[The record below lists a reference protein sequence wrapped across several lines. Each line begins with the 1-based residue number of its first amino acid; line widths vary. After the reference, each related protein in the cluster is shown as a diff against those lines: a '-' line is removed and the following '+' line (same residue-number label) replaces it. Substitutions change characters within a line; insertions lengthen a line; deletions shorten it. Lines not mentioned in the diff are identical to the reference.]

1 MTKLTFDEIQSKTLS
16 WCKNLLDNDIY
27 DINDYNK
34 CIDSFNN
41 DSSGEIS
48 EKMEVP
54 RTGVEYNYGMY
65 HRTKSY
71 LEDSNIENT
80 TSSIMITSNDGKYL
94 GTKKDG
100 KLYHVNNYQE
110 PNVNQTELEWSIVPR
125 SEGKISIMS
134 NAYQTYLTS
143 NVKNLVSASSTEM
156 DSASIWK
163 ITKIENKILLESL
176 ISNNHY
182 INYDK
187 KESYCVKLI
196 KDYKESSMWN
206 FYPLDNNQDSLVE
219 KVDEI
224 EYKNKQMVLFNNY
237 VMSKKVKKIIQNEIL
252 ILNKLLIL
260 VSNVFDNVKLVLD
273 NRFLQSKKEMNKKA
287 SNYLK
292 EIAEIDEYRNRLS
305 NTGLSS
311 TLFDS
316 YTNQMKE
323 LEEKIGLD
331 KQTHMSYENK
341 KKIDNEL
348 KIQKNKYIVLIQ
360 NEIKKRQKE
369 YKNTKNL
376 NNAEDTLDNFMK
388 NLEAETDTLDNNL
401 NDNNTIMKKQNSQ
414 VNTINNNNYSKKS
427 KLNKIRE
434 NEEVVNINK
443 ELLEKKYNYKIKIRN
458 YYYLGIFILFL
469 IIVGVSYLT
478 YQNLVEAYHK

>member
-1 MTKLTFDEIQSKTLS
+1 MTKLTFNEIQSKTLS

-34 CIDSFNN
+34 CINSFNN
-41 DSSGEIS
+41 DAPGEIS

-71 LEDSNIENT
+71 LEDSNIENL

-94 GTKKDG
+94 GTKADG

-110 PNVNQTELEWSIVPR
+110 PNINQSELEWSIVPR
-125 SEGKISIMS
+125 GDGKISIMS

-143 NVKNLVSASSTEM
+143 NSKNIVSASSNEM
-156 DSASIWK
+156 DASSIWK

-176 ISNNHY
+176 MSNNHY
-182 INYDK
+182 VNYDK
-187 KESYCVKLI
+187 KDNYCVKLI

-206 FYPLDNNQDSLVE
+206 FYPMDDNQDNLIE

-224 EYKNKQMVLFNNY
+224 EYKNKQMILFNNY
-237 VMSKKVKKIIQNEIL
+237 VLSKKVRKIIQNEIL

-273 NRFLQSKKEMNKKA
+273 NKFKQSKIEMNKKA
-287 SNYLK
+287 SNYLR
-292 EIAEIDEYRNRLS
+292 EIAAIDEYRIRLS

-311 TLFDS
+311 SLFDS
-316 YTNQMKE
+316 YTNQMKD

-331 KQTHMSYENK
+331 NKTHISFENK
-341 KKIDNEL
+341 KKLENEL
-348 KIQKNKYIVLIQ
+348 QIQKNKYIVLIR
-360 NEIKKRQKE
+360 NEIKKKEKE

-376 NNAEDTLDNFMK
+376 INAEDTLDNFML
-388 NLEAETDTLDNNL
+388 NLEAEIDTLDKNL

-414 VNTINNNNYSKKS
+414 VYTISNNNYSKKT
-427 KLNKIRE
+427 KLNKLKESEDI
-434 NEEVVNINK
+434 VNINK
-443 ELLEKKYNYKIKIRN
+443 ELLEKNYNYKIRIRN
-458 YYYLGIFILFL
+458 YYYISIFILFL
-469 IIVGVSYLT
+469 IIAGISYLI
-478 YQNLVEAYHK
+478 YQNLKKAYYE